1 VEGGRW
7 KVDGSNCLNGGDSV
21 RSFLFTLKN
30 PRAVPAQKFTLR
42 ADKKYEAII
51 CNSAWGSIFTGCFDV
66 YKDSNANTNT
76 NTDGC
81 IRIVMHWNECAY
93 ANDTA
98 IPHFF
103 TGGENFAIKDSKVF
117 KIAN

>member
-1 VEGGRW
+1 
-7 KVDGSNCLNGGDSV
+7 VDGSNCLNGGDSV

-42 ADKKYEAII
+42 ADKKYDAII
-51 CNSAWGSIFTGCFDV
+51 CNSAWGSILTGCIDV
-66 YKDSNANTNT
+66 YNDSNANTNT
-76 NTDGC
+76 NTNTNTNSC
-81 IRIVMHWNECAY
+81 IRIGTHWNECTY
-93 ANDTA
+93 GNDTA

-103 TGGENFAIKDSKVF
+103 TGVEKFTVKEIKVF